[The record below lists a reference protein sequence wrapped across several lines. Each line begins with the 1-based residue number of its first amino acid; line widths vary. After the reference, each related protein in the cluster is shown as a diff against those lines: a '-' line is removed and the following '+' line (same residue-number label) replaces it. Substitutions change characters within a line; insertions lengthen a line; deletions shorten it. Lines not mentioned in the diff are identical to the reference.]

1 MPPCCAARSNA
12 LPSLHLL
19 SLNESTGVKVK
30 DVRSGD
36 AHPDPRVRA
45 IAVKW
50 DHHTMQCGVC
60 LGKLDEDPLTK
71 DGEEKANTPEALE
84 VEVLVENPLCE
95 HVFHRLCIE
104 GWVRRGGL
112 TCPLCK
118 APINQSVINDVAPGY
133 GFVELEGPDEQQDL
147 RDYGGFYGEERN
159 QRMRNPNPDPADE
172 VDGLVEGELSK
183 DLNRL
188 VDMVEDLSELGT
200 ERPPG
205 LVRGLG
211 AVAALLERSS
221 IGDHE
226 GVVEERQLW
235 HHAYALH
242 ASYIIVNK
250 WPQRVRYRMFDWFE
264 LFDNAMLFL
273 RMDLIELR
281 RVLIHVTTIS
291 TPRGR
296 MHTYR
301 MAEKKASDLPGLD
314 RAIDMVEKHKNLSVM
329 DSKTILSDEQVKAF
343 EYYMSEARDFSQW
356 SPIVKELYAEMEE
369 DNITAMMK
377 GFKTF
382 RTDVEDEARDLI
394 KQCVKE
400 VADELARILPSALPV
415 LRAEGF
421 SG

>member
-1 MPPCCAARSNA
+1 M
-12 LPSLHLL
+12 
-19 SLNESTGVKVK
+19 NESTGVKVK
-30 DVRSGD
+30 DFRSGD
-36 AHPDPRVRA
+36 VHPDLRVRTVA
-45 IAVKW
+45 LKW
-50 DHHTMQCGVC
+50 DHHEMECGVC
-60 LGKLDEDPLTK
+60 LGELDEDPLTK
-71 DGEEKANTPEALE
+71 DGEEKADTPEALE
-84 VEVLVENPLCE
+84 IEVLVENPLCE

-118 APINQSVINDVAPGY
+118 APIKQSVINDVAPGY
-133 GFVELEGPDEQQDL
+133 GFSELDGPDEQRDL
-147 RDYGGFYGEERN
+147 RDYDGFYGEENN

-188 VDMVEDLSELGT
+188 IDMVSDLSDLSELGT
-200 ERPPG
+200 ERPPV
-205 LVRGLG
+205 LMRGLD
-211 AVAALLERSS
+211 AVAALLETSS

-226 GVVEERQLW
+226 GVMEERQLW
-235 HHAYALH
+235 HHAYALR

-250 WPQRVRYRMFDWFE
+250 WPQRTRDRMFDWFE

-281 RVLIHVTTIS
+281 RVLIHVTKTS
-291 TPRGR
+291 TPRVR

-301 MAEKKASDLPGLD
+301 MAEKKGSDLPGLD
-314 RAIDMVEKHKNLSVM
+314 RAIDMVEKHKSLSAM
-329 DSKTILSDEQVKAF
+329 NSNPILSDEQVKAF
-343 EYYMSEARDFSQW
+343 EYYTTEARDFSQW
-356 SPIVKELYAEMEE
+356 SPIVNELYAEMEQ
-369 DNITAMMK
+369 DNIEEMLQR
-377 GFKTF
+377 FKTF
-382 RTDVEDEARDLI
+382 LPDVEDEARDLI
-394 KQCVKE
+394 KQSVKE

>member
-50 DHHTMQCGVC
+50 DHHEMQCGVC
-60 LGKLDEDPLTK
+60 LGMLDEDALTNE
-71 DGEEKANTPEALE
+71 GEEKALE
-84 VEVLVENPLCE
+84 IEVLVENPLCE

-104 GWVRRGGL
+104 KLVRGGAL

-118 APINQSVINDVAPGY
+118 APIKQSVINDVAPGY
-133 GFVELEGPDEQQDL
+133 GFVELDGPDEQRDL
-147 RDYGGFYGEERN
+147 RGYDDFYGEENN
-159 QRMRNPNPDPADE
+159 QIMLNQNVDPADD
-172 VDGLVEGELSK
+172 VDDLVEGDMSK
-183 DLNRL
+183 RLNRL
-188 VDMVEDLSELGT
+188 IDMVSDLSDLSELGT
-200 ERPPG
+200 ERPPV
-205 LVRGLG
+205 LMRGLD
-211 AVAALLERSS
+211 AVAALLETSS

-226 GVVEERQLW
+226 GVMEERQLW
-235 HHAYALH
+235 HHAYALR

-250 WPQRVRYRMFDWFE
+250 WPQRTRDRMFDWFK

-273 RMDLIELR
+273 RMDRIELR
-281 RVLIHVTTIS
+281 RVLIHVTKIS

-296 MHTYR
+296 MHTYK

-314 RAIDMVEKHKNLSVM
+314 RAIDMVEKHKNLSAM
-329 DSKTILSDEQVKAF
+329 NSKTILSDEQVKAF
-343 EYYMSEARDFSQW
+343 EYYTSEARDFSQW
-356 SPIVKELYAEMEE
+356 SPIVNELYAEMEQ
-369 DNITAMMK
+369 DNIEKMLQR
-377 GFKTF
+377 FKTF
-382 RTDVEDEARDLI
+382 LPDVEDEARDFI
-394 KQCVKE
+394 KQSVEE
-400 VADELARILPSALPV
+400 VAYELARILPSALPV

-421 SG
+421 SR